1 MKCSKCG
8 ILTYRFSKFGRLCN
22 CQNCLLVKERQR
34 IVALH
39 LYVRRAQQ
47 QEEDAAEAAKAA
59 LGRAAVLAHHHQPT
73 LESYAPAL
81 PRSPF
86 LIPNFHQLHAH
97 SSGSVTVD
105 AAYLKADGKYSTTI
119 LVKLAREII

>member
-1 MKCSKCG
+1 MQYIWLHS
-8 ILTYRFSKFGRLCN
+8 IYRLCN

-59 LGRAAVLAHHHQPT
+59 LGRATALAHHHQPAT
-73 LESYAPAL
+73 LESFAPVL
-81 PRSPF
+81 PRPAF
-86 LIPNFHQLHAH
+86 LMPNFHQLHAH
-97 SSGSVTVD
+97 SSGGAAVD
-105 AAYLKADGKYSTTI
+105 AAYLKADGKNSTS
-119 LVKLAREII
+119 